1 MEPARVLAPD
11 NRSVAGKRTRGGR
24 ERVGGAEHGAAGLD
38 GVKAL
43 PDHRDNGAGGHV
55 LDEAREERLAREVAV
70 VCADHEFSRAY
81 MPFTTYA
88 SRGARPTRGR
98 ASWRQA

>member
-1 MEPARVLAPD
+1 MLRPTASAKSPRMEPARVLAPD

-43 PDHRDNGAGGHV
+43 PDHRDNGAGGHIG
-55 LDEAREERLAREVAV
+55 DEAFEERPVLEISVI
-70 VCADHEFSRAY
+70 
-81 MPFTTYA
+81 
-88 SRGARPTRGR
+88 
-98 ASWRQA
+98 